1 MGKCKALYDFV
12 SEKKDE
18 LNIKEGTFTTQDLLQ
33 YTAGVKCT
41 YCTQCFFSLNVLLGD
56 LLNILRKDHSG
67 WWYGELNG
75 KTGHFPFNYVEE
87 LPVLKV
93 AKSSDA

>member
-1 MGKCKALYDFV
+1 MHTHKRKFEFNRASSRSQEEARKCAEVCSVGKCKALYDFS

-18 LNIKEGTFTTQDLLQ
+18 LNMKE
-33 YTAGVKCT
+33 
-41 YCTQCFFSLNVLLGD
+41 GD
-56 LLNILRKDHSG
+56 LLNILRKDNSG

-75 KTGHFPFNYVEE
+75 KRGHFPYNYVEE
-87 LPVLKV
+87 LPVLKM